1 MLIFII
7 LVSIVFVLGVMALAL
22 SYSMSA
28 WLLNPPRQP
37 ITRTPGEYG
46 LHYEDVEFKST
57 DGINLK
63 GWFIPGKSNN
73 GNNRII
79 IFAHAMSFN
88 RHGWSAKSY
97 RGSLVHQPDV
107 DFLPFIKALN
117 ESGNA
122 ILMFDLGNHG
132 ESDGRAK
139 FGAGLDEY
147 RDIVGAVNYI
157 NNRYHQDSPQI
168 GLMGA
173 CGGANSIVIAMS
185 KAKEHMGRLR
195 FLVLIQPISPH
206 TVIHGV
212 MKVIFGRLGSILVP
226 MTIKFYRWKGGY
238 DLEEASPQKYAKDIE
253 IPTLHI
259 QAKADTWTTL
269 SDVNGIYNEI
279 AGPKELWL
287 IEGKLKRFDTY
298 NYPNSHPE
306 KIIEFAKE
314 HFAVSET

>member
-7 LVSIVFVLGVMALAL
+7 LVSIVFVLGVIVLAL
-22 SYSMSA
+22 SYAMA
-28 WLLNPPRQP
+28 AGFLNPTRQP

-46 LHYEDVEFKST
+46 LNYEDIEFRST

-63 GWFIPGKSNN
+63 GWFIPGKNNN

-79 IFAHAMSFN
+79 ILAHAMSFN
-88 RHGWSAKSY
+88 RHGWSAKLN
-97 RGSLVHQPDV
+97 RGYILRQPDV
-107 DFLPFIKALN
+107 DFLPFMKALN

-132 ESDGRAK
+132 ESDGRAM

-157 NNRYHQDSPQI
+157 NDRYHQDSPQI
-168 GLMGA
+168 GLIGA
-173 CGGANSIVIAMS
+173 CGGANSIIIAMS
-185 KAKEHMGRLR
+185 KAKDHMGSVK
-195 FLVLIQPISPH
+195 FLVLLQPVSPH
-206 TVIHGV
+206 TIFHG
-212 MKVIFGRLGSILVP
+212 MTKGIFGPLGLIIAPL
-226 MTIKFYRWKGGY
+226 TIQFYHWKGGY
-238 DLEEASPQKYAKDIE
+238 ALEEMAPQKYAKDIE

-269 SDVNGIYNEI
+269 NDVKGIYNEI
-279 AGPKELWL
+279 AGPKDLWL

-298 NYPNSHPE
+298 SYPNNHPE

-314 HFAVSET
+314 HFSS